1 MLLPGY
7 SWPKK
12 GYKWDYGM
20 GLCDIYSLWDNLF
33 EYFDCQAEKWAK
45 RSLKRTRIG
54 YFKSENIE
62 FKARFDVVRINIT
75 EFQIVR
81 PPY

>member
-1 MLLPGY
+1 
-7 SWPKK
+7 
-12 GYKWDYGM
+12 M

-33 EYFDCQAEKWAK
+33 EHFDCQAEKWAK
-45 RSLKRTRIG
+45 RGLKLKRLG
-54 YFKSENIE
+54 WFKSENIE
-62 FKARFDVVRINIT
+62 DKARFDVVRINIT

>member
-1 MLLPGY
+1 
-7 SWPKK
+7 
-12 GYKWDYGM
+12 M

-33 EYFDCQAEKWAK
+33 EHFDCQAEKWAK
-45 RSLKRTRIG
+45 RDLKRTRVGGAI
-54 YFKSENIE
+54 KVKILSPM
-62 FKARFDVVRINIT
+62 ARFDVVRINIT

>member
-1 MLLPGY
+1 
-7 SWPKK
+7 
-12 GYKWDYGM
+12 M

-33 EYFDCQAEKWAK
+33 EHFDCQAEKWAK
-45 RSLKRTRIG
+45 RGLKRTRIG